1 MTDRPAT
8 RHEAAD
14 GKPAT
19 RHEPADG
26 AKPSTRHEAPDGT
39 KPAIRH
45 EAAEDGRPA
54 TRHEASE
61 GGRPATRHEAAG
73 GPVRPAARRRFV
85 MPDAVDRE
93 YRYEEDLSSGGTQ
106 ADVVLCTDLKT
117 GGAVA
122 IKIYRPEAA
131 ATLKDEAISR
141 LSKAHR
147 DHVLPFRLDRDEY
160 QIWEVQE
167 YCPLGSL
174 EDLALRRGGG
184 AQDPAFVWAV
194 VHEVGEALDHIHGL
208 DIAHRDLKPQ
218 NILIRR
224 EDPLD
229 CVLADFGLA
238 TVSVLSNAIGSVAGT
253 YTYTSP
259 EGSVGRGNK
268 ANDWWGLGIIA
279 HELLT
284 GRHLHSSPGGDGML
298 SELRV
303 RAAFLEQTWSYDDVT
318 DPRWRL
324 LLDGLLAPAAGRWTW
339 TQVKEWL
346 EGGTPEVG
354 ARWPSGAPTSQ
365 RRRRAYHFAGVE
377 CLDPES
383 LAAAIRENF
392 TIATDHLA
400 GVRVIDLKKWLHD
413 TPVET
418 AADDVLEAV
427 RAGHSTPARAAVEL
441 QVLLDPGHEPGFR
454 GRELSMAGLAT
465 AIQAA
470 KTGDQAAIGWIRELR
485 RSSVMSIVGHHA
497 EEPRLSRADELLVIW
512 WRQVD
517 SGQLRSGLLAAPQL
531 KEFVDNAQQ
540 TMEGTLLEAALNDR
554 TRRQM
559 WSRARELATLVP
571 AAAGTWIPPRPV
583 ALPPEIDLDVFPQAA
598 LLMLVVSPW
607 LDRIAEQQKEVAR
620 VAAAA
625 RAKQEAAAAEA
636 KRQQDEREA
645 AQARRQQQILEDRR
659 KNRDF
664 SALMI
669 GFGVCITVIVPWL
682 LGHNLLR
689 DRWPRREA
697 AGVFESEARDAGAY
711 FLTDWVTGCLVVA
724 VLVAAFILVRPWRKR
739 TSTLVVA
746 AVLLGST
753 WWWGKPFVE
762 QEWNRQEQAT
772 IRALRSTPYPF
783 EKHYSSCGK
792 ASVTFTSKQVDR
804 TKPDVV
810 YTLFAANTRSNTAG
824 RCNMLEFYEGWRRAK
839 TIVLPTGVYID
850 GSISAPISATRRTA
864 PAKTMF
870 TVRLEKSKKLS
881 YSLPA
886 LLKAG

>member
-1 MTDRPAT
+1 
-8 RHEAAD
+8 
-14 GKPAT
+14 
-19 RHEPADG
+19 
-26 AKPSTRHEAPDGT
+26 
-39 KPAIRH
+39 
-45 EAAEDGRPA
+45 
-54 TRHEASE
+54 
-61 GGRPATRHEAAG
+61 
-73 GPVRPAARRRFV
+73 
-85 MPDAVDRE
+85 MPEAVDRE

-106 ADVVLCTDLKT
+106 ADVVLCTDLGT
-117 GGAVA
+117 GGSVA

-131 ATLKDEAISR
+131 ATLKDEAIDR

-147 DHVLPFRLDRDEY
+147 DHVLPFKLDRDEY

-174 EDLALRRGGG
+174 EDLVVRRGGG

-194 VHEVGEALDHIHGL
+194 IHEVGEALDHIHAL
-208 DIAHRDLKPQ
+208 DVAHRDLKPQ

-303 RAAFLEQTWSYDDVT
+303 QAAFLEHAWSYDDVT
-318 DPRWRL
+318 DPHWRL
-324 LLDGLLAPAAGRWTW
+324 LFDGLLAPAEGRWGW
-339 TQVKEWL
+339 AQVKDWL
-346 EGGTPEVG
+346 EGGSPEVG
-354 ARWPSGAPTSQ
+354 ARWPSRAATSQ
-365 RRRRAYHFAGVE
+365 RRKRAYHFAGSE
-377 CLDPES
+377 CLDPAS
-383 LAAAIRENF
+383 LARAIRENF
-392 TIATDHLA
+392 TIALDHLA
-400 GVRVIDLKKWLHD
+400 GVRVIDLKAWLHH
-413 TPVET
+413 TTVGT

-427 RAGHSTPARAAVEL
+427 RAGHSTPGRAAVEL
-441 QVLLDPGHEPGFR
+441 QLLLDPGHDPGYR
-454 GRELSMAGLAT
+454 GRELSMAGLAA
-465 AIQAA
+465 AIHGA
-470 KTGDQAAIGWIRELR
+470 KTGDQGAIEWIRELR
-485 RSSVMSIVGHHA
+485 GASVMSTVGHHA

-531 KEFVDNAQQ
+531 KEFVENAKQAL
-540 TMEGTLLEAALNDR
+540 EGTLLEAALSDQ

-559 WSRARELATLVP
+559 WSRARELAALVP
-571 AAAGTWIPPRPV
+571 PAAGTWIPPRPP
-583 ALPPEIDLDVFPQAA
+583 ALAPEVDLDAFPQAA
-598 LLMLVVSPW
+598 LLTLVVAPW

-625 RAKQEAAAAEA
+625 QAKQRAEAAEA
-636 KRQQDEREA
+636 KRLQDEQQA
-645 AQARRQQQILEDRR
+645 AQARRQQQIDEDRR
-659 KNRDF
+659 KNQDF
-664 SALMI
+664 NALMI
-669 GFGVCITVIVPWL
+669 GFGVCITVIGPWL

-724 VLVAAFILVRPWRKR
+724 VLVSAFILFRPWRKR

-746 AVLLGST
+746 AVLLGTT
-753 WWWGKPFVE
+753 WWWGRPFVE

-772 IRALRSTPYPF
+772 ITTLRSTAYPF
-783 EKHYSSCGK
+783 EEHYSSCGK

-810 YTLFAANTRSNTAG
+810 YTLFTAKTRSNTG
-824 RCNMLEFYEGWRRAK
+824 DLCNMLEFYEGWRRAK
-839 TIVLPTGVYID
+839 TIVLPGGQYVD
-850 GSISAPISATRRTA
+850 GSFSAPVSATRRRT
-864 PAKTMF
+864 PAKTVF
-870 TVRLEKSKKLS
+870 TVRLENSKKVS
-881 YSLPA
+881 YSLPT
-886 LLKAG
+886 LLKGG